1 MVIKM
6 KVRMLTPIAG
16 QGWSATVGD
25 VVEFDNDSALRL
37 IESGQAEPIKDAAYE
52 TATVSAPETGEA
64 AKPGRKKRA

>member
-1 MVIKM
+1 M

-37 IESGQAEPIKDAAYE
+37 IESGQAEPIKDTGYE

-64 AKPGRKKRA
+64 AKPTRKKRG